1 MKLYS
6 DFAAQRARQLTADI
20 IALALIAVSIAT
32 GIVVFSTVN
41 QLAQFGR
48 QMQTAGADFRT
59 SMTDVG
65 DRLGGIPLIG
75 EGISAPFDTASSAGD
90 TLASAGQTQQ
100 DLVLQA
106 AIALGVGVA
115 ALPILIVLLVWLVPR
130 LRFITRASRTRTQ
143 IRAGLDTDLLALRAL
158 TNQKVD
164 AITKIDPDALGAWR
178 RGDPEVTRRL
188 AGLELRAA
196 GIRVPRPNAVGV
208 DRRHR

>member
-6 DFAAQRARQLTADI
+6 DFAAQRTRQMTADI
-20 IALALIAVSIAT
+20 VALAIIAVSIAV
-32 GIVVFSTVN
+32 GVFVFSTVN

-65 DRLGGIPLIG
+65 ARLGGVPLIG
-75 EGISAPFDTASSAGD
+75 DGISAPFETASSAGD

-115 ALPILIVLLVWLVPR
+115 ALPILLVLLVWLVPR
-130 LRFITRASRTRTQ
+130 LRFIKRASSTKALLRRGPDT
-143 IRAGLDTDLLALRAL
+143 TDLLALRAL
-158 TNQKVD
+158 TNQRV
-164 AITKIDPDALGAWR
+164 AVIARVAPDALSAWR
-178 RGDPEVTRRL
+178 RGDPEVMRQL
-188 AGLELRAA
+188 ADLELRSL
-196 GIRVPRPNAVGV
+196 GIRLP
-208 DRRHR
+208 

>member
-6 DFAAQRARQLTADI
+6 DFAAQRARQVTADI
-20 IALALIAVSIAT
+20 IALALIAVSAAV
-32 GIVVFSTVN
+32 GVFVFATVN

-65 DRLGGIPLIG
+65 ARLGGVPLIG
-75 EGISAPFDTASSAGD
+75 DGISAPFETASSAGD

-130 LRFITRASRTRTQ
+130 LRFIRRATHARTQ
-143 IRAGLDTDLLALRAL
+143 MRAGLSTDLLALRAL

-164 AITKIDPDALGAWR
+164 AITKVDPDALGAWR
-178 RGDPEVTRRL
+178 RGDPDVVRRL
-188 AGLELRAA
+188 AGLELRSV
-196 GIRVPRPNAVGV
+196 GIRAR
-208 DRRHR
+208 

>member
-6 DFAAQRARQLTADI
+6 DFAAQRARQVTADI
-20 IALALIAVSIAT
+20 IALALIAVSVTT
-32 GIVVFSTVN
+32 GIIVFTTVN

-65 DRLGGIPLIG
+65 ERLGGVPLIG
-75 EGISAPFDTASSAGD
+75 SGISAPFDTASSAGD

-115 ALPILIVLLVWLVPR
+115 ALPILLVLLVWLLPR
-130 LRFITRASRTRTQ
+130 LRFISRATLTRAQLRS
-143 IRAGLDTDLLALRAL
+143 GLDTDLLALRAL
-158 TNQKVD
+158 TNQKV
-164 AITKIDPDALGAWR
+164 AEITKVDPDALGAWR
-178 RGDPEVTRRL
+178 RGDREVTQRL
-188 AGLELRAA
+188 AGLELRSV
-196 GIRVPRPNAVGV
+196 GIRVR
-208 DRRHR
+208 